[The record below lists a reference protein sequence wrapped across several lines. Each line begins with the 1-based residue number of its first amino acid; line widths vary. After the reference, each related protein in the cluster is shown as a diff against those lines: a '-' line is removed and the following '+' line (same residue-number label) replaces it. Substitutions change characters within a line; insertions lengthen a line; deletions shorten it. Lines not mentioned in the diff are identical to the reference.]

1 MKNANYVLVHG
12 AFHGGWCWKF
22 VAPTLRR
29 MGHEVFT
36 PSQTGLGD
44 RAHLL
49 SGLIT
54 METFVQDI
62 IQVIESEELEDV
74 ILVGHSFGARTIAG
88 VADRIP
94 HRIRHLVFIDG
105 GLPTD
110 GLSRLEAM
118 SEEQRAAR
126 IERAR
131 SCGGVGVP
139 PPPSKGFGVDDP
151 DLQVW
156 IDRRLTPQPF
166 GTETSR
172 LVLNHPV
179 GNGLPVT
186 YVRCTA
192 PAFETVTGSAE
203 FARQQAGWTYVEW
216 AAGHN
221 AIVTH
226 PQLAIDLLAARAD

>member
-1 MKNANYVLVHG
+1 MNSANFVLVHG
-12 AFHGGWCWKF
+12 AFHGGWCWKP
-22 VAPTLRR
+22 VAQALRQK
-29 MGHEVFT
+29 GHEVYT

-74 ILVGHSFGARTIAG
+74 ILVGHSFGARTISG

-94 HRIRHLVFIDG
+94 GRIRHLVFIDG

-118 SEEQRAAR
+118 SEEQRQAR
-126 IERAR
+126 LAR
-131 SCGGVGVP
+131 TVSSGGISVP
-139 PPPSKGFGVDDP
+139 PPPSKNFDVEDP
-151 DLQVW
+151 AIQAWL
-156 IDRRLTPQPF
+156 DRRLTPQPF
-166 GTETSR
+166 GSETSK

-186 YVRCTA
+186 YVRCTTPPFA
-192 PAFETVTGSAE
+192 AVASSAE
-203 FARQQAGWTYVEW
+203 YARNQAGWNYMEW
-216 AAGHN
+216 AAGHD

-226 PQLAIDLLAARAD
+226 PQLAIDLLASRAG

>member
-1 MKNANYVLVHG
+1 MKQANYVLVHG

-22 VAPTLRR
+22 VAQGLRR

-54 METFVQDI
+54 MDTFVQDI
-62 IQVIESEELEDV
+62 LQVIESEELEDV
-74 ILVGHSFGARTIAG
+74 ILVGHSFGARTISG

-94 HRIRHLVFIDG
+94 ERIRHLVYLDG

-110 GLSRLEAM
+110 GLSRFEAM

-126 IERAR
+126 IERTR
-131 SCGGVGVP
+131 SCGGIGVP
-139 PPPSKGFGVDDP
+139 PPPSQGFGVDDP
-151 DLQVW
+151 ELQAW
-156 IDRRLTPQPF
+156 LDRRLTPQPF
-166 GTETSR
+166 GVETSR
-172 LVLNHPV
+172 LVLHNPL

-192 PAFETVTGSAE
+192 PAFATVASSAE
-203 FARQQAGWTYVEW
+203 YARQQAGWNYVEW

-221 AIVTH
+221 AMVTQ
-226 PQLAIDLLAARAD
+226 PQLAIDLLASLAQ